1 MMSRQFVLIKQSE
14 NQSTKIIHIYGRVS
28 KDFDP
33 NHPVISI
40 IICIYL
46 TCYVLSKELGRELGV
61 SKSYK
66 QLHATLDRQNP

>member
-1 MMSRQFVLIKQSE
+1 MKIKVD
-14 NQSTKIIHIYGRVS
+14 IYGRVS

-40 IICIYL
+40 IICICL
-46 TCYVLSKELGRELGV
+46 TYYVVLSKELARERELGV